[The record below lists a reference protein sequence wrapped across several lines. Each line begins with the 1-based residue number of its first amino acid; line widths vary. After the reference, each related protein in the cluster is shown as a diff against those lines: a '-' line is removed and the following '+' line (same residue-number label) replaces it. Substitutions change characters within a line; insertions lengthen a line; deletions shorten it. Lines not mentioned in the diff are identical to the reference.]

1 MLWYIIVIEIP
12 FHNIVVLSLTLN
24 FHVARQK
31 RWDEALERPPLN
43 YTEFFD
49 PDVGQ
54 IPGLTV
60 WEIEN
65 FLPNQIEDAAQGK
78 FYEGDCY
85 IVLQTTVDES
95 HNLQWQIYFWIGEKS
110 TVSSIIFVR
119 MFNTL
124 NFFKINPHVLA
135 ILIA

>member
-1 MLWYIIVIEIP
+1 M
-12 FHNIVVLSLTLN
+12 
-24 FHVARQK
+24 
-31 RWDEALERPPLN
+31 ERPPLN

-65 FLPNQIEDAAQGK
+65 FLPNQIEEAAHGK

-85 IVLQTTVDES
+85 IILETTLDET
-95 HNLQWQIYFWIGEKS
+95 HNPQWQIYFWIGEKA
-110 TVSSIIFVR
+110 TVNLWEFSSSSEFERTIR
-119 MFNTL
+119 L
-124 NFFKINPHVLA
+124 
-135 ILIA
+135 